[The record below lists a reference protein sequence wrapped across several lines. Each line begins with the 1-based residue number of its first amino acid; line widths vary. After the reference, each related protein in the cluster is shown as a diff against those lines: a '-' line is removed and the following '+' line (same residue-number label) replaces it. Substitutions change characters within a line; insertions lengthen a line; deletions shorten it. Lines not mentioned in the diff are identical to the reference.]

1 SGSIGTANRTRAIGH
16 PRAPRDLSLST
27 SSGSALRV
35 PAGVA
40 LHAALFEDEGLAAL
54 RALGIQAFLQE
65 LRGVARLLLQLDVRL
80 DSPAEFVER
89 LDWRLHARLLHPD
102 VPLDRLRDR
111 VGDRVHALGVVDR
124 DPRTADSFELV
135 DDLVDREA
143 RAQAEGDE
151 PCDAFREGGRV
162 TASAADLREDLEQAV
177 LVLVDGH
184 VERAVAREDLLR
196 SARDH
201 VGPRPRA
208 RDDRFRRDL
217 DPDLL
222 LLLGFRDAD
231 VQDLILPRSVA
242 VHGDAF
248 AMQLVG

>member
-1 SGSIGTANRTRAIGH
+1 NRRLRALSRRSTGSSRGNPVVTRTSADAQASSPRSGGRSSRMTGSKAPGAFRTTTSRRSGSIGTANRTRAIGH

-27 SSGSALRV
+27 SGGSALRV

-54 RALGIQAFLQE
+54 RAFGIQAFLQE
-65 LRGVARLLLQLDVRL
+65 LRGVARLLLQLDVRF
-80 DSPAEFVER
+80 DSPTEFVER

-124 DPRTADSFELV
+124 DPRTANSFELV
-135 DDLVDREA
+135 DDLVEREA

-184 VERAVAREDLLR
+184 V
-196 SARDH
+196 
-201 VGPRPRA
+201 
-208 RDDRFRRDL
+208 
-217 DPDLL
+217 
-222 LLLGFRDAD
+222 
-231 VQDLILPRSVA
+231 
-242 VHGDAF
+242 
-248 AMQLVG
+248 